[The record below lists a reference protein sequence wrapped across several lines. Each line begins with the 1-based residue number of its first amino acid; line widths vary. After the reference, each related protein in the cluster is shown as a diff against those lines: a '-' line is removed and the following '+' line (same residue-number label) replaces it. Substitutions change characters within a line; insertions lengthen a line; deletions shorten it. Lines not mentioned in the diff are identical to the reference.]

1 MTLDRENRENYITL
15 IIFEG
20 LQKSSFLES
29 HEISDN
35 NDIVVFFIDEGEFLD
50 GDHIIFFI
58 LCVDVIKVLD
68 GNNTVVEI
76 GNVFKVFN
84 CNNFNIVVIVL
95 LSDVIKVLNGSN
107 TVVEIGNIF
116 KILNANDTFVLLS
129 DVSKVLDGFAGAAW
143 DSALIAVAGGN
154 ACLVIWVATA
164 DVLNLIKNIS
174 KSGINSFSLG
184 KDIRNKNLEGLNII
198 LIRSRLER
206 DSVGGSGDSENGS
219 SEFHG
224 IFCFVDFEFTLG

>member
-76 GNVFKVFN
+76 GNVFKVLN
-84 CNNFNIVVIVL
+84 GNNFNIVVIILVFNSSEVL
-95 LSDVIKVLNGSN
+95 DGNNSIIEVSKVFKVLN
-107 TVVEIGNIF
+107 
-116 KILNANDTFVLLS
+116 ANSTFVLLS
-129 DVSKVLDGFAGAAW
+129 DVSKVLDGYAGAAW

-154 ACLVIWVATA
+154 A
-164 DVLNLIKNIS
+164 
-174 KSGINSFSLG
+174 
-184 KDIRNKNLEGLNII
+184 
-198 LIRSRLER
+198 
-206 DSVGGSGDSENGS
+206 
-219 SEFHG
+219 
-224 IFCFVDFEFTLG
+224 